1 MRRNTQ
7 AAEGVTTTPTN
18 VEATKADARRNQV
31 LDAAAECFRRDG
43 FRGTSIQ
50 RISTAAGMSPGHI
63 YHYFDN
69 KEAIVDGIVRRHMD
83 ERLAIADRIVPASGT
98 VGVLQAAA
106 DLFDDA
112 MQLRLGHERASLALE
127 VLAEGIRNPA
137 IGAVLQQADAHA
149 VTRVFNRLKD
159 SPELRPMTEAELKAR
174 LSVIHTLLDGL
185 TVRTAVDPAMDMAA
199 IAPVMAEVVRFV
211 LQGLAAPD
219 PESPTLAAP
228 PV

>member
-1 MRRNTQ
+1 MRRNTR
-7 AAEGVTTTPTN
+7 AAKTVDATPN
-18 VEATKADARRNQV
+18 VDLSRADARRNQV
-31 LDAAAECFRRDG
+31 LEAAAECFRKDG

-50 RISTAAGMSPGHI
+50 RISTVAGMSPGHI

-69 KEAIVDGIVRRHMD
+69 KEAIVDGIVRRYTD
-83 ERLAIADRIVPASGT
+83 ERLAIADRIEPASES

-106 DLFDDA
+106 DLFTDA

-127 VLAEGIRNPA
+127 VLAEGVRNPA
-137 IGAVLQQADAHA
+137 IGAVLQQADARA
-149 VTRVFNRLKD
+149 VTRVCHRLKD
-159 SPELRPMTEAELKAR
+159 APELRPMTEAELKAR

-185 TVRTAVDPAMDMAA
+185 TVRTAVDPSLDMAT

-219 PESPTLAAP
+219 PESPTTAGP